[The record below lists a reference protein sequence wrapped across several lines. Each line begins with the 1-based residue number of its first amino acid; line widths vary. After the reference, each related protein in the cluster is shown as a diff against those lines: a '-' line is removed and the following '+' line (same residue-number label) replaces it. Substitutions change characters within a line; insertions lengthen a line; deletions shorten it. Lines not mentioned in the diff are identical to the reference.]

1 MNDFDISNVNLNV
14 LTLKLNMDLNFNKIH
29 AKGKYFIE
37 SFIISPLKLKG
48 KGTFDINLTDLSIKI
63 YGRIGMVDGILRLMD
78 LDVVIGLDGMKSK
91 ITGLV
96 GPLGTLV
103 LSSIVDKVIVG
114 FIADNQEALTD
125 NIREILLPQINN
137 LLKDFTI
144 SDVLQLLQNSP
155 EFPPCVAKAA

>member
-1 MNDFDISNVNLNV
+1 
-14 LTLKLNMDLNFNKIH
+14 MDLNFNKIH